1 MCIICCWVWG
11 YFWTVIPKF
20 PRLTLYKHNSREQGW
35 LIINIMKA
43 TCFKSETTVSN
54 DFPPFVC
61 YCLLWNILSFHF
73 HSCLFRNIPF
83 IIIQITCQSTFL
95 PSPAMVLDN
104 SNSPYHI
111 EEELW
116 LQILSL
122 SRELQE
128 CKASLHHNTLDCISD
143 KIEGIERE
151 LDVLLDIL
159 QGRQDKKTS

>member
-1 MCIICCWVWG
+1 
-11 YFWTVIPKF
+11 
-20 PRLTLYKHNSREQGW
+20 
-35 LIINIMKA
+35 MKA

-54 DFPPFVC
+54 DFPPLFVTVFC
-61 YCLLWNILSFHF
+61 GIFY
-73 HSCLFRNIPF
+73 PF
-83 IIIQITCQSTFL
+83 ISIPVSFGTYRSLSIIQITCQSTFL

-151 LDVLLDIL
+151 LDILLDIL
-159 QGRQDKKTS
+159 QGRQDKKTP

>member
-1 MCIICCWVWG
+1 
-11 YFWTVIPKF
+11 
-20 PRLTLYKHNSREQGW
+20 
-35 LIINIMKA
+35 
-43 TCFKSETTVSN
+43 
-54 DFPPFVC
+54 
-61 YCLLWNILSFHF
+61 
-73 HSCLFRNIPF
+73 
-83 IIIQITCQSTFL
+83 
-95 PSPAMVLDN
+95 MVLDN

-159 QGRQDKKTS
+159 QMNSLKGGKTKRHHSAIFYDNLSTPISYPII

>member
-1 MCIICCWVWG
+1 
-11 YFWTVIPKF
+11 
-20 PRLTLYKHNSREQGW
+20 
-35 LIINIMKA
+35 MKA

-83 IIIQITCQSTFL
+83 IIIQITCQDTFL
-95 PSPAMVLDN
+95 PSMVLDN
-104 SNSPYHI
+104 SNSPCHT

-116 LQILSL
+116 LQVLSL
-122 SRELQE
+122 SRELQD

>member
-1 MCIICCWVWG
+1 
-11 YFWTVIPKF
+11 
-20 PRLTLYKHNSREQGW
+20 
-35 LIINIMKA
+35 
-43 TCFKSETTVSN
+43 
-54 DFPPFVC
+54 
-61 YCLLWNILSFHF
+61 
-73 HSCLFRNIPF
+73 
-83 IIIQITCQSTFL
+83 
-95 PSPAMVLDN
+95 MVLDN

-128 CKASLHHNTLDCISD
+128 CKVSLHHNTLDCISD

>member
-1 MCIICCWVWG
+1 
-11 YFWTVIPKF
+11 
-20 PRLTLYKHNSREQGW
+20 
-35 LIINIMKA
+35 MKA

-54 DFPPFVC
+54 DFPPLFVTIFC
-61 YCLLWNILSFHF
+61 GIFYPFISIPVSFGTYRSLSYKLHAKALFCLLLLS
-73 HSCLFRNIPF
+73 
-83 IIIQITCQSTFL
+83 CQDTFL
-95 PSPAMVLDN
+95 PSMVLDN
-104 SNSPYHI
+104 SNSPCHT

-116 LQILSL
+116 LQVLSL
-122 SRELQE
+122 SRELQD

>member
-1 MCIICCWVWG
+1 
-11 YFWTVIPKF
+11 
-20 PRLTLYKHNSREQGW
+20 
-35 LIINIMKA
+35 MKA
-43 TCFKSETTVSN
+43 TCFKKRDNCLQRLS
-54 DFPPFVC
+54 PFVC
-61 YCLLWNILSFHF
+61 YYLLWNILSFHF

>member
-1 MCIICCWVWG
+1 
-11 YFWTVIPKF
+11 
-20 PRLTLYKHNSREQGW
+20 
-35 LIINIMKA
+35 MKA

-83 IIIQITCQSTFL
+83 IIIQITCQDTFL
-95 PSPAMVLDN
+95 PSMVLDN

>member
-1 MCIICCWVWG
+1 M
-11 YFWTVIPKF
+11 
-20 PRLTLYKHNSREQGW
+20 
-35 LIINIMKA
+35 
-43 TCFKSETTVSN
+43 
-54 DFPPFVC
+54 
-61 YCLLWNILSFHF
+61 
-73 HSCLFRNIPF
+73 
-83 IIIQITCQSTFL
+83 TCQSTFL
-95 PSPAMVLDN
+95 PSPAKVRDN

-116 LQILSL
+116 LQRLSL

>member
-1 MCIICCWVWG
+1 
-11 YFWTVIPKF
+11 
-20 PRLTLYKHNSREQGW
+20 
-35 LIINIMKA
+35 MKA

-54 DFPPFVC
+54 DFPPLFVTIFC
-61 YCLLWNILSFHF
+61 GIFYPIISIPVSFVTHI

>member
-1 MCIICCWVWG
+1 
-11 YFWTVIPKF
+11 
-20 PRLTLYKHNSREQGW
+20 
-35 LIINIMKA
+35 MKA

-83 IIIQITCQSTFL
+83 IIIQITCQDTFL
-95 PSPAMVLDN
+95 PSPSMVLDN

>member
-1 MCIICCWVWG
+1 
-11 YFWTVIPKF
+11 
-20 PRLTLYKHNSREQGW
+20 
-35 LIINIMKA
+35 
-43 TCFKSETTVSN
+43 
-54 DFPPFVC
+54 
-61 YCLLWNILSFHF
+61 
-73 HSCLFRNIPF
+73 
-83 IIIQITCQSTFL
+83 
-95 PSPAMVLDN
+95 MVLDN

-159 QGRQDKKTS
+159 QGEARQKDIIVLIFYDNLSTPISYPII

>member
-1 MCIICCWVWG
+1 
-11 YFWTVIPKF
+11 
-20 PRLTLYKHNSREQGW
+20 
-35 LIINIMKA
+35 MKA

-54 DFPPFVC
+54 DFPPLFVTVFC
-61 YCLLWNILSFHF
+61 GIFYPFI
-73 HSCLFRNIPF
+73 SCLFRNIPF

>member
-1 MCIICCWVWG
+1 
-11 YFWTVIPKF
+11 
-20 PRLTLYKHNSREQGW
+20 
-35 LIINIMKA
+35 MKA

-54 DFPPFVC
+54 DPFVC
-61 YCLLWNILSFHF
+61 YYLLWNILSFHF

-128 CKASLHHNTLDCISD
+128 CKASLHHNTLHCISD

>member
-1 MCIICCWVWG
+1 MI
-11 YFWTVIPKF
+11 
-20 PRLTLYKHNSREQGW
+20 
-35 LIINIMKA
+35 
-43 TCFKSETTVSN
+43 
-54 DFPPFVC
+54 
-61 YCLLWNILSFHF
+61 
-73 HSCLFRNIPF
+73 
-83 IIIQITCQSTFL
+83 
-95 PSPAMVLDN
+95 LDN

>member
-1 MCIICCWVWG
+1 
-11 YFWTVIPKF
+11 
-20 PRLTLYKHNSREQGW
+20 
-35 LIINIMKA
+35 
-43 TCFKSETTVSN
+43 
-54 DFPPFVC
+54 
-61 YCLLWNILSFHF
+61 
-73 HSCLFRNIPF
+73 
-83 IIIQITCQSTFL
+83 
-95 PSPAMVLDN
+95 MVLDN

-151 LDVLLDIL
+151 LDVLLEDRKSTRLNSSHNVIS
-159 QGRQDKKTS
+159 RMPSSA

>member
-1 MCIICCWVWG
+1 
-11 YFWTVIPKF
+11 
-20 PRLTLYKHNSREQGW
+20 
-35 LIINIMKA
+35 MKA

-54 DFPPFVC
+54 DFPPLRLLLSFVE
-61 YCLLWNILSFHF
+61 YSILSFP
-73 HSCLFRNIPF
+73 SCLFRDIPF
-83 IIIQITCQSTFL
+83 IIIQITCQDTFL
-95 PSPAMVLDN
+95 PSMVLDN

-151 LDVLLDIL
+151 LDILLDIL
-159 QGRQDKKTS
+159 QGRQDKKTP

>member
-1 MCIICCWVWG
+1 
-11 YFWTVIPKF
+11 
-20 PRLTLYKHNSREQGW
+20 
-35 LIINIMKA
+35 MKA

-83 IIIQITCQSTFL
+83 IIIQITCQDTFL
-95 PSPAMVLDN
+95 PSMVLDN
-104 SNSPYHI
+104 SNSPCHT

-116 LQILSL
+116 LQVLSL
-122 SRELQE
+122 SRELQD

-151 LDVLLDIL
+151 LDILLDIL
-159 QGRQDKKTS
+159 QGRQDKKTP

>member
-1 MCIICCWVWG
+1 
-11 YFWTVIPKF
+11 
-20 PRLTLYKHNSREQGW
+20 
-35 LIINIMKA
+35 MKA

-83 IIIQITCQSTFL
+83 IIIIIQITCQSTFL

>member
-1 MCIICCWVWG
+1 
-11 YFWTVIPKF
+11 
-20 PRLTLYKHNSREQGW
+20 
-35 LIINIMKA
+35 MKA

-54 DFPPFVC
+54 DFPPLFVTVFC
-61 YCLLWNILSFHF
+61 GIFY
-73 HSCLFRNIPF
+73 PF
-83 IIIQITCQSTFL
+83 ISIPVSFGTYRSLSYKLHAKALFCL
-95 PSPAMVLDN
+95 SPAMVLDN